1 MKRIL
6 LLLIIATIFL
16 CPSHSQVTIG
26 SDEKPNTGALLD
38 LKENGAGSSERG
50 LGLPRVKL
58 SKIDQLFPMF
68 GEVGD
73 VTNDYD
79 TKKATMDLEH
89 LALVVY
95 NVHTDLEEGLCPG
108 LYVWQGD
115 VWVRLPEPCK
125 PPLRLENSPNSYI
138 VSPGSSVE
146 IPCGKPYLV
155 AQERSDLPQ
164 INLTDKVSFELLWQ
178 DAQNLIDKVELVGD
192 ANGPYSKFKVTA
204 KSGTGNALVALR
216 MGANGNSSDPIV
228 WSWHIWVTDYDPNTN
243 SNGNAYPHNNGEK
256 DYVFMDRNLG
266 AVSTSTSGNDTGGL
280 TYQWGRKDPFSG
292 AASFSPEVGPRELYS
307 IDNVALTEWNENASP
322 GGASGTGIKHVLASA
337 ADPSATNNLAFS
349 VKSPT
354 TFLYGVYDDAS
365 KPVDWHNISDAN
377 QTGDNELWGASGA
390 KSAFDPCP
398 EGWRVPAYGTSKS
411 PWVHFEG
418 VDDPWGWGDPTPSPY
433 VKDDLSRHGAN
444 FIESAANNVTKLG
457 FYPYINYRRSR
468 EILIAGEVGS
478 TAEYAVGGAFSDSNW
493 IDDNGREA
501 LLWTANANGANAN
514 AKGFSLSRDYSG
526 LSGNEVS
533 PQAVNSSRATGASVR
548 CVKE

>member
-178 DAQNLIDKVELVGD
+178 DAQI
-192 ANGPYSKFKVTA
+192 
-204 KSGTGNALVALR
+204 
-216 MGANGNSSDPIV
+216 
-228 WSWHIWVTDYDPNTN
+228 
-243 SNGNAYPHNNGEK
+243 
-256 DYVFMDRNLG
+256 
-266 AVSTSTSGNDTGGL
+266 
-280 TYQWGRKDPFSG
+280 
-292 AASFSPEVGPRELYS
+292 
-307 IDNVALTEWNENASP
+307 
-322 GGASGTGIKHVLASA
+322 
-337 ADPSATNNLAFS
+337 
-349 VKSPT
+349 
-354 TFLYGVYDDAS
+354 
-365 KPVDWHNISDAN
+365 
-377 QTGDNELWGASGA
+377 
-390 KSAFDPCP
+390 
-398 EGWRVPAYGTSKS
+398 
-411 PWVHFEG
+411 
-418 VDDPWGWGDPTPSPY
+418 
-433 VKDDLSRHGAN
+433 
-444 FIESAANNVTKLG
+444 
-457 FYPYINYRRSR
+457 
-468 EILIAGEVGS
+468 
-478 TAEYAVGGAFSDSNW
+478 
-493 IDDNGREA
+493 
-501 LLWTANANGANAN
+501 
-514 AKGFSLSRDYSG
+514 
-526 LSGNEVS
+526 
-533 PQAVNSSRATGASVR
+533 
-548 CVKE
+548 